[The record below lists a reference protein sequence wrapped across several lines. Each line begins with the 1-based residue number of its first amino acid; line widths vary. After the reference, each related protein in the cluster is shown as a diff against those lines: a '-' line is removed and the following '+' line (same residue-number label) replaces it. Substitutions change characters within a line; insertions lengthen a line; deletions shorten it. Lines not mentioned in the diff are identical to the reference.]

1 MKSRLGRLM
10 AFAVTGFGLI
20 GCLPADTHKPRLCEP
35 GSATRGRAIDCG
47 PRVYTPAT
55 PRPQVA
61 VTRTTPVTTTAPVTV
76 PRTTRP
82 INDRSRFNY

>member
-1 MKSRLGRLM
+1 M

-35 GSATRGRAIDCG
+35 GSTTRGRAIDCG

-55 PRPQVA
+55 VPHRVA
-61 VTRTTPVTTTAPVTV
+61 VPTATPVTTTAPRSTRTV
-76 PRTTRP
+76 
-82 INDRSRFNY
+82 NDRARFNY